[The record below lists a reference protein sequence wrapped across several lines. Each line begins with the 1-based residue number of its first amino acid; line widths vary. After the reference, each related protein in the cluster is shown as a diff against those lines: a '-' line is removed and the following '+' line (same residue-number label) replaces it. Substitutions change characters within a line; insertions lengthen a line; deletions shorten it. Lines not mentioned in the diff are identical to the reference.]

1 MMLEPLEPLR
11 LHRINEYFW
20 LLFPTKEFA
29 YVASMDR
36 LKACSCCMWPISVAH
51 AWANHWSKEF
61 NCTVSF
67 LSEGDIIMVA
77 EVSGE
82 RAQAINQDGK
92 SGWINFPFEEQW
104 TAGAIVKASYD
115 L

>member
-1 MMLEPLEPLR
+1 MLEPLEPLR
-11 LHRINEYFW
+11 LYRINEYFW

-36 LKACSCCMWPISVAH
+36 LKSCYCCVWPISAAH
-51 AWANHWSKEF
+51 AWANHWSKEL

-67 LSEGDIIMVA
+67 LDKGDTFMVV
-77 EVSGE
+77 EVSDIQV
-82 RAQAINQDGK
+82 RVINQDGK